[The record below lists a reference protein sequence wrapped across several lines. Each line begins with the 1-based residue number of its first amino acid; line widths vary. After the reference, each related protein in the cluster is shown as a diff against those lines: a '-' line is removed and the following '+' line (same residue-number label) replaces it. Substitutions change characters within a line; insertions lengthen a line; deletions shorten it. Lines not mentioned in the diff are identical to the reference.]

1 MDDTTRTTPDPAP
14 TAEGGPTAPLYLER
28 QGTRRYVARNA
39 RGAEVL
45 IGDGP
50 GRFSPGDLLKIA
62 LAGCN
67 AMSSDARLQ
76 RALGEDF
83 QQLIGVSGVYDEDAD
98 RYDSFQVELVQDLT
112 GLSAEEHDALL
123 RRAEA
128 AIDRSCTVGHT
139 ITRGVTYTRTFTSE
153 PVDR

>member
-14 TAEGGPTAPLYLER
+14 TAEGGPAAPLYLER